1 LDPINGAWPPNRASF
16 NPVLGPT
23 LLLILKT
30 AFESNANILVEF
42 DPYAIMQANTSIP
55 LNVALGTGK
64 CIAGE
69 CEILLGSL
77 SIVWVISQPAIVSA
91 GLQFAVRSLWR

>member
-1 LDPINGAWPPNRASF
+1 MDPINGAWPPNRASF

-64 CIAGE
+64 CIAGG
-69 CEILLGSL
+69 CELCFGNS
-77 SIVWVISQPAIVSA
+77 SIVRVVS
-91 GLQFAVRSLWR
+91 